1 MEAIG
6 GFTADRVLRTGA
18 GGLAS
23 EPVSVGANALQSVPA
38 AVDALVLEGDVVDQA
53 LALLTPDAI
62 TAEDTALWGFG
73 QAAGFADRV
82 EQLSREVERLQ
93 VLAAG
98 AVDRSRTAALSAA
111 ASPLVPVP
119 VADPSPGDDGSRN
132 SVEFLQGRLR
142 ISSAEARRRIGLA
155 DSVLPRAGFGGPQLP
170 PRYEELAAAVST
182 AQISSRAATTIT
194 LALDRARHFT
204 TPDHTAAMEHDLTQA
219 AVENDADFLT
229 RVARH
234 WAEAID
240 QDGTEPSEAALRQI
254 QGAFV
259 RRPKHGLQHLEIFAT
274 TEQFETITTV
284 MKTATNPRTPATSH
298 GTGTEGEGLDGTG
311 SDGDAEPASLDGW
324 DIEGVPEVSL
334 DHRSQGQKRLD
345 GLVGALQTALTT
357 DTLPANGGHR
367 PQILVTINYRDLLAD
382 LQHRR
387 DAQWSQN
394 AQGPQPAYTGP
405 TTSGTTG
412 GTALF
417 AFTGPVNPATIRK
430 IACDAD
436 IIPIVLGTDGRILDI
451 GRASRV
457 FPPHIRKAI
466 TARDQGCAFPGCTIP
481 AAWCEAHHI
490 TYWSRGGTTGT
501 GNGVLLCSHHHH
513 LIHKKTGTSKSP
525 TRCPGSNPHQNSTP
539 AEHPAA
545 TTTST
550 HDPNT
555 NELAPPLSRAT
566 AGFTWPAVPEQRA
579 QTVILVCHDEGA
591 VEALNPEC
599 VGCCPTGLRTS
610 GTRTTW
616 SSSRWP
622 RAGSRGAGHPASAPG
637 LRARRAAVSQ
647 DCPARC

>member
-1 MEAIG
+1 MEAVR
-6 GFTADRVLRTGA
+6 GFNADRVLRTGA

-38 AVDALVLEGDVVDQA
+38 DGDTRVLEGVVVDQA
-53 LALLTPDAI
+53 LALLTPDSI
-62 TAEDTALWGFG
+62 TAEDAALWGFG
-73 QAAGFADRV
+73 QAADFADRV
-82 EQLSREVERLQ
+82 EQLSRRVERLQ

-98 AVDRSRTAALSAA
+98 AVDRSRTAALTAA
-111 ASPLVPVP
+111 ASPLVPVTA
-119 VADPSPGDDGSRN
+119 ADASPGPGEDGSRN

-155 DSVLPRAGFGGPQLP
+155 DAVLPRTGFGGQQLP
-170 PRYEELAAAVST
+170 PRYEELAAAVDT

-204 TPDHTAAMEHDLTQA
+204 TPDHTAAMEHDLTRA
-219 AVENDADFLT
+219 ALENDADFLT

-274 TEQFETITTV
+274 TEQFETLTTA
-284 MKTATNPRTPATSH
+284 MNTATNPRTPTRAD
-298 GTGTEGEGLDGTG
+298 GKGADGTG
-311 SDGDAEPASLDGW
+311 SNGNGADGTGTGGTGGDGAGNAEPASLAGW
-324 DIEGVPEVSL
+324 DTEGIPEVSL

-345 GLVGALQTALTT
+345 GLVGAVQTALTS

-367 PQILVTINYRDLLAD
+367 PQILATINYRDLLAD
-382 LQHRR
+382 LQHRQ
-387 DAQWSQN
+387 DTQWAQN
-394 AQGPQPAYTGP
+394 AQSAPDARCAQGAQDLQKDQGTQGPHHAY
-405 TTSGTTG
+405 TG

-417 AFTGPVNPATIRK
+417 AFSGPVNPATIRK

-436 IIPIVLGTDGRILDI
+436 IIPVVLGSQGRILDI

-466 TARDQGCAFPGCTIP
+466 MARDQGCAFPGCTIP
-481 AAWCEAHHI
+481 ASWCEAHHI

-513 LIHKKTGTSKSP
+513 LIHK
-525 TRCPGSNPHQNSTP
+525 
-539 AEHPAA
+539 EHW
-545 TTTST
+545 
-550 HDPNT
+550 HIEVT
-555 NELAPPLSRAT
+555 NEVPWFKPPPELDPHRKPRRNNYFHSR
-566 AGFTWPAVPEQRA
+566 PKHE
-579 QTVILVCHDEGA
+579 
-591 VEALNPEC
+591 
-599 VGCCPTGLRTS
+599 
-610 GTRTTW
+610 
-616 SSSRWP
+616 
-622 RAGSRGAGHPASAPG
+622 
-637 LRARRAAVSQ
+637 
-647 DCPARC
+647 